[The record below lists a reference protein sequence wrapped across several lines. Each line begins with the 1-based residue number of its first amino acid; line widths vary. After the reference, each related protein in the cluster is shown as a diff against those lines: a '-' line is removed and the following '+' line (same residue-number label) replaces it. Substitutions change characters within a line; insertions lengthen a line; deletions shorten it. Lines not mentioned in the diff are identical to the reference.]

1 VVFVYGKILTGG
13 IIMFR
18 THIGEFSALLTAMFW
33 TVSALSFESAGKKV
47 GSLSV
52 NFIRLIIGFALISIY
67 TLITRGMLLPLDAS
81 GSTWIWLIL
90 SGLIG
95 FVIGDLFLFQAYI
108 EIGSRISMLVMS
120 FVPPITALISFIV
133 FEEKL
138 TRTNLI
144 GMGITILGIAIVV
157 LKKKEGEG
165 KVQFSHPVKGL
176 IFAFMGALGQAFG
189 TILSKL
195 GMKDYNPFA
204 ATQIR
209 IIAGIFGFAIL
220 LLVMKKYSNLLIAVK
235 NTSALKRI
243 SLGALFGPFLGV
255 SFSLLAIQHTTAG
268 VAATITAIVPVLIIP
283 PAIILLKEKI
293 TAKEM
298 LGSIITIIGVGV
310 LFL

>member
-1 VVFVYGKILTGG
+1 
-13 IIMFR
+13 MFQ
-18 THIGEFSALLTAMFW
+18 TNIGEFAALLTAMFW
-33 TVSALSFESAGKKV
+33 TVSSICFESAGKKV

-52 NFIRLIIGFALISIY
+52 NFIRLIVGFILISIY
-67 TLITRGMLLPLDAS
+67 TLITRGMFLPLDAS
-81 GSTWIWLIL
+81 ASTWIWLMI

-95 FVIGDLFLFQAYI
+95 FVLGDLFLFQAYV

-120 FVPPITALISFIV
+120 SVPPITAIISFIV
-133 FEEKL
+133 FKERL
-138 TRTNLI
+138 TGSNLI
-144 GMGITILGIAIVV
+144 GMSITVLGIAMVI

-176 IFAFMGALGQAFG
+176 FFAFMGALGQALG
-189 TILSKL
+189 TIISKF

-209 IIAGIFGFAIL
+209 IIAGIIGFSTL
-220 LLVMKKYSNLLIAVK
+220 LLIMKKHSNILEAVK

-243 SLGALFGPFLGV
+243 SLGALFGPVLGV

-268 VAATITAIVPVLIIP
+268 VASTITSIVPVLLIP
-283 PAIILLKEKI
+283 PAIFLLKEKI
-293 TAKEM
+293 TPKEI

>member
-1 VVFVYGKILTGG
+1 
-13 IIMFR
+13 MFQ
-18 THIGEFSALLTAMFW
+18 THLGEFAALLTAMFW

-52 NFIRLIIGFALISIY
+52 NFIRLIVGLILLSTY
-67 TLITRGMLLPLDAS
+67 TLISRGMFLPLDAS
-81 GSTWIWLIL
+81 RSTWIWLII

-108 EIGSRISMLVMS
+108 EVGSRISMLVMS

-133 FEEKL
+133 FEERL

-144 GMGITILGIAIVV
+144 GMGITVLGIAIVV

-165 KVQFSHPVKGL
+165 RMQFSHPIKGL
-176 IFAFMGALGQAFG
+176 IFAFLGALGQAFG
-189 TILSKL
+189 TILSKF

-209 IIAGIFGFAIL
+209 IIAGIIGFSIL
-220 LLVMKKYSNLLIAVK
+220 ILIMKKHSNLIVAVK

-293 TAKEM
+293 TPKEVI
-298 LGSIITIIGVGV
+298 GSIITILGVGI

>member
-1 VVFVYGKILTGG
+1 
-13 IIMFR
+13 MFQ
-18 THIGEFSALLTAMFW
+18 THLGEFAALLTAMFW

-52 NFIRLIIGFALISIY
+52 NFIRLIVGLILLSTY
-67 TLITRGMLLPLDAS
+67 TLISRGMFLPLDAS
-81 GSTWIWLIL
+81 RSTWIWLII

-108 EIGSRISMLVMS
+108 EVGSRISMLVMS

-133 FEEKL
+133 FGERL

-144 GMGITILGIAIVV
+144 GMGITVLGIAIVV

-165 KVQFSHPVKGL
+165 RMQFSHPIKGL
-176 IFAFMGALGQAFG
+176 IFAFLGALGQAFG
-189 TILSKL
+189 TILSKF

-209 IIAGIFGFAIL
+209 IIAGIIGFSIL
-220 LLVMKKYSNLLIAVK
+220 ILIMKKHSNLIVAVK

-293 TAKEM
+293 TPKEVI
-298 LGSIITIIGVGV
+298 GSIITILGVGI